1 MKTIIVP
8 VDFSHASVNA
18 AEYASQ
24 MAGHMRADKIV
35 LYHTYGGSYQ
45 ILDAGTEII
54 RSEINSQLQHLS
66 DALIPLAGNEVKF
79 ELVAGDGFL
88 IDEVLELV
96 DKYNADLIVMGI
108 TGKNAI
114 EHKLI
119 GSNTLR
125 VASDSTCPV
134 LIVPSEARFKEV
146 KKVALS
152 MKFKAGILDETPYDH
167 IRNMVRDLN
176 AELVILNV
184 ADENHRVNV
193 QNIQSGLTAT
203 HLMFD
208 DMNAR
213 IEFLGEDRVVERVT
227 DYVQEHGIQMLISI
241 THKLGFLESLFK
253 GSVTKQLAFHT
264 HVPLMVFKAIQQ
276 EE

>member
-8 VDFSHASVNA
+8 VDFSHTSVNA

-24 MAGHMRADKIV
+24 MAKHLKADKIV

-66 DALIPLAGNEVKF
+66 DALIPLAGNDVKF

-96 DKYNADLIVMGI
+96 EKHNADLIVMGI
-108 TGKNAI
+108 TGKNVI

-134 LIVPSEARFKEV
+134 LIVPYEASFTEV

-152 MKFKAGILDETPYDH
+152 MKFKAGILDETPYDR
-167 IRNMVRDLN
+167 IRNMIKDLD

-184 ADENHRVNV
+184 ADESHRVNP

-208 DMNAR
+208 DMNAH
-213 IEFLGEDRVVERVT
+213 IEFLGEDHVVERVT
-227 DYVQEHGIQMLISI
+227 EYVQAHHIQMLISI

-264 HVPLMVFKAIQQ
+264 HVPLMVFKATQA
-276 EE
+276 ED

>member
-1 MKTIIVP
+1 MKTILVP
-8 VDFSHASVNA
+8 VDFSHTSVNA
-18 AEYASQ
+18 AEYAAQ
-24 MAGHMRADKIV
+24 MAGQTQIEKIV

-45 ILDAGTEII
+45 ILDAGTDII
-54 RSEINSQLQHLS
+54 RAEINSQLQHLS
-66 DALIPLAGNEVKF
+66 DALIPLAGKEVKF

-88 IDEVLELV
+88 IDELLELV
-96 DKYNADLIVMGI
+96 EKYKVDLIVMGI

-125 VASDSTCPV
+125 VATDSSCPV
-134 LIVPSEARFKEV
+134 LIVPADAHFSEV

-152 MKFKAGILDETPYDH
+152 MKFKAGILDETPYEH
-167 IRNMVRDLN
+167 IRNMIRDLN

-184 ADENHRVNV
+184 ADENHRVNP
-193 QNIQSGLTAT
+193 QNVQSGLQAT

-208 DMNAR
+208 DMNAH
-213 IEFLGEDRVVERVT
+213 IEFLGEDHVVERVT
-227 DYVQEHGIQMLISI
+227 DYVQEHDIQMLISV

-253 GSVTKQLAFHT
+253 GSVTKQLAFYT
-264 HVPLMVFKAIQQ
+264 HVPLMVFKAIHT

>member
-24 MAGHMRADKIV
+24 MAKHLKADKIV

-66 DALIPLAGNEVKF
+66 DALIPLAGKEVKF

-96 DKYNADLIVMGI
+96 EKHNADLIVMGI
-108 TGKNAI
+108 TGKNAL

-125 VASDSTCPV
+125 VASDSACPV
-134 LIVPSEARFKEV
+134 LIVPSEASFSEV

-152 MKFKAGILDETPYDH
+152 MKFKAGILDETPYDR
-167 IRNMVRDLN
+167 IRNMIKDLD

-184 ADENHRVNV
+184 ADENHRVNP

-208 DMNAR
+208 DLNAR
-213 IEFLGEDRVVERVT
+213 IEFLGEDHVVERVT
-227 DYVQEHGIQMLISI
+227 DYVQQHQIPMLISV

-264 HVPLMVFKAIQQ
+264 HVPLMVFKAIQP